1 MFIVEL
7 EALKNKILSYQEAQ
21 NLDLEEKEDLY
32 QSLKLLISMVV
43 LPNSF
48 KILFQKLSQKIK
60 STYEAKRDLGT
71 NN

>member
-1 MFIVEL
+1 
-7 EALKNKILSYQEAQ
+7 
-21 NLDLEEKEDLY
+21 
-32 QSLKLLISMVV
+32 MVV